1 MSVPHC
7 SEKIRSVLKTGCMT
21 VLTSIVLSQNL
32 SSAES
37 VSRVNGVVNP
47 SVCKPS
53 LITASTIEMGNSGL
67 FNWKCD
73 ESSGKGA
80 GFYIVFIRPSGTY
93 ILLKVPLGKN
103 SFEFT
108 PDASGLWRW
117 MVINTD
123 PDRSRPDVESEPG
136 NFQVINVEQ

>member
-1 MSVPHC
+1 MSLYK
-7 SEKIRSVLKTGCMT
+7 EKTGLALKTGLVAM
-21 VLTSIVLSQNL
+21 LLSAWLCQAV
-32 SSAES
+32 SHAES
-37 VSRVNGVVNP
+37 ETRADGEINSAICR
-47 SVCKPS
+47 PS
-53 LITASTIEMGNSGL
+53 LSRGPSIEMGNSGI
-67 FNWKCD
+67 FGWKCD

-93 ILLKVPLGKN
+93 VLLKVPIGKT

-108 PDASGLWRW
+108 PDSTGSWRW

-136 NFQVINVEQ
+136 NFQVTPTEQ

>member
-1 MSVPHC
+1 MLFN
-7 SEKIRSVLKTGCMT
+7 KGKTDLALKTGLMAM
-21 VLTSIVLSQNL
+21 LLSVWLCQAFSQAETETRVDGEIN
-32 SSAES
+32 SAI
-37 VSRVNGVVNP
+37 
-47 SVCKPS
+47 CKPS
-53 LITASTIEMGNSGL
+53 LSSAPIIEMGNSGI
-67 FNWKCD
+67 FGWKCD

-93 ILLKVPLGKN
+93 ILLKVPIGKN

-108 PDASGLWRW
+108 PDTTGSWRW

-136 NFQVINVEQ
+136 NFQVTPAEQ